1 MYSSKYKHKLTNLM
15 PHISGKESP
24 PMSHTERHPIVPS
37 TPEGITEDG
46 ITSREAALARVLESR
61 AEAGTAQRP
70 TPTREASQGSTER
83 SGFGW
88 KKPIA
93 AVALLAAG
101 AGIFGATRGGEEP
114 TPGSERE
121 PSVSATQNPGET
133 EASQEAEPTSFALS
147 GPEAYQTAPEKIA
160 EDYFDRFNSWLNSG
174 YSADAVNDPRRQEL
188 GDEAF
193 GAIITEPLDTQFANE
208 MFVSDWT
215 SNPNLTQFYDGSLQN
230 HYGTFLLALKTA
242 PVEDGG
248 VAQVNEEQYQRS
260 ATPDMDTAEIITA
273 DESVISLRVDWQG
286 SDNQDKNRAE
296 ELNGGFNPNE
306 EAGSYMLTFVD
317 EGGQMKLSDISY
329 N

>member
-1 MYSSKYKHKLTNLM
+1 
-15 PHISGKESP
+15 
-24 PMSHTERHPIVPS
+24 MSHTERHPIVPS

-70 TPTREASQGSTER
+70 TPTHEASQDSAER

-114 TPGSERE
+114 TSGSERE
-121 PSVSATQNPGET
+121 PSVSSTQNPGET
-133 EASQEAEPTSFALS
+133 EAPQEAEPTSFALS
-147 GPEAYQTAPEKIA
+147 SPEAYATNPEQIVV
-160 EDYFDRFNSWLNSG
+160 DFFDRNNAWSNSG
-174 YSADAVNDPRRQEL
+174 YSPDAVNDPRRQEL
-188 GDEAF
+188 GDETF
-193 GAIITEPLDTQFANE
+193 GAIITEPLDTQFTKE

-215 SNPNLTQFYDGSLQN
+215 SNPNLTQWYDGEVQIHHGNL
-230 HYGTFLLALKTA
+230 LLALKTA

-248 VAQVNEEQYQRS
+248 VAQVNQEHYQRF
-260 ATPDMDTAEIITA
+260 ANPDMTTAEVITA
-273 DESVISLRVDWQG
+273 DESVISVRVDWSG
-286 SDNQDKNRAE
+286 EDNQDQNRAE

-306 EAGSYMLTFVD
+306 ETGNYTLTFID
-317 EGGQMKLSDISY
+317 EGGQMKLSDIGY